1 MERNLVDTGSLSPGA
16 LVAPPPNAAELLTS
30 APLGRGASARIVSPG
45 FAETWHPSDVRAV
58 ILLGGTV
65 RASDFGSAIK
75 RSLLDLPIGGGA
87 TLLGYWAWEVSGL
100 CWRLG
105 LSNLSV
111 RVVIGRNCAAPQ
123 KAVSAP
129 GVHLTI
135 ERDPMEFRGTGG
147 VLRDLAHEYQD
158 EDLLLVATANQLCTE
173 PLPLLAERL
182 WSGSG
187 DVRLLAGPHQEP
199 AGLLML
205 RCGCL
210 RDIASS
216 GFVDLK
222 EQALPEIATRYSVRV
237 INAGES
243 AGQSI
248 RRWQDYLA
256 ALRLRHQPPGEHAAS
271 AFDEDWQ
278 PRFSVVEEGAN
289 VDPSAGVHDSV
300 VLAGGRVSSKAS
312 VVRCLIGPGGVV
324 RSGEAVVG
332 RLITAA
338 GSTE

>member
-1 MERNLVDTGSLSPGA
+1 MWTGEWPLDGKMEGNLIETASPSSGAAVVSLRLGEAQQRP
-16 LVAPPPNAAELLTS
+16 AAS
-30 APLGRGASARIVSPG
+30 
-45 FAETWHPSDVRAV
+45 FAETWHPSHLRAV

-105 LSNLSV
+105 LTNLPI

-123 KAVSAP
+123 KSAAAP
-129 GVHLTI
+129 GVQLSI

-147 VLRDLAHEYQD
+147 VLRDLAQEYQD

-182 WSGSG
+182 WSGAG
-187 DVRLLAGPHQEP
+187 DVRLLSGPHQEP

-210 RDIASS
+210 RDIATS

-222 EQALPEIATRYSVRV
+222 EQALPEIAARHSVRV

-256 ALRLRHQPPGEHAAS
+256 ALRLRHQPPGEQNAS

-278 PRFSVVEEGAN
+278 PRFSVIEEGAI

-300 VLAGGRVSSKAS
+300 VLAGGRVEGKAS
-312 VVRCLIGPGGVV
+312 IVRSLVGPGAVVR
-324 RSGEAVVG
+324 RGEVVVG
-332 RLITAA
+332 KLITAA
-338 GSTE
+338 GGTD